1 MKLTTRKYLLPF
13 ALITSLFFLWGFA
26 RSILDVAN
34 QHFRDEMN
42 ISIAQSSWIQVIT
55 FLAYFISAVPAGLYI
70 SRFGY
75 RRGVVTGLLLFALG
89 AFLFIPGQQ
98 WNPFPAFIGCLFII
112 GVGLAFLETSA
123 NPYVTELGARE
134 TATSRLNMAQSFNGL
149 GSMLAPALVGAYLFT
164 GGGDIAM
171 PYLWMGFV
179 VLAVAVI
186 FSLVKLPEVTT
197 ANEEQAEAQ
206 STSSV
211 HVSAEAHPS
220 AEVHASAEAH
230 PSAGV
235 HASAEAHFSAE
246 AHSSAEVHAS
256 AGIQPVAASARVSLS
271 PYFFL
276 GLAALLAYEVAE
288 ISINSYF
295 VLFLTGEGY
304 TDKVEASRL
313 LSFALG
319 IFMVGRFVGA
329 WLMQRIRPAVVLTA
343 CAIGSV
349 VCMLLILLGGS
360 LSTYALLLNFACES
374 IMFPTIFSLS
384 LTGLSGVSKK
394 RASSLLMM
402 TPVGGCAFF
411 FMGLIADSGQLV
423 LPFLIPLAGFLIV
436 LLFAARSCKKSV
448 G

>member
-211 HVSAEAHPS
+211 HVSAE
-220 AEVHASAEAH
+220 
-230 PSAGV
+230 V
-235 HASAEAHFSAE
+235 HASAEAHF
-246 AHSSAEVHAS
+246 SAEVHAS

-271 PYFFL
+271 LYFFL

>member
-186 FSLVKLPEVTT
+186 FSLVKLPEVTS

-220 AEVHASAEAH
+220 A
-230 PSAGV
+230 G
-235 HASAEAHFSAE
+235 
-246 AHSSAEVHAS
+246 VHAS